1 MYAFATPPVEV
12 LSSRVSLYLYHMT
25 CAEDASSKRTS
36 SGVVSALF
44 DPLWRR
50 FDVLALARNLR
61 VLGVILHHVPR
72 PSAAGCVDVLLD
84 GGGDEVFGR
93 GGRGLRVHVAC
104 AEVMSAFMSP
114 IWNIHDATAKISPA
128 PPRPWETFRPG
139 MVAVGALLLLQAID
153 S

>member
-50 FDVLALARNLR
+50 FNVLALARNLR
-61 VLGVILHHVPR
+61 VLGVILHHVAR
-72 PSAAGCVDVLLD
+72 ATAASGVDVLLD
-84 GGGDEVFGR
+84 GGRDEVLGR
-93 GGRGLRVHVAC
+93 GGRGIGVHVSC
-104 AEVMSAFMSP
+104 MEVTSMFMFS
-114 IWNIHDATAKISPA
+114 I
-128 PPRPWETFRPG
+128 
-139 MVAVGALLLLQAID
+139 
-153 S
+153 